1 LCVSTVGEMWY
12 HFGMN
17 YLIAFLN
24 SFSQVL
30 LIENKFFGLLIFVSL
45 FLVKP
50 RVGIFSTI
58 ATILSLIFSSLVGVE
73 KSLINAGIMGFNSVL
88 IGIVC
93 ALFISKNELA
103 ILITI
108 IAVIVAILLQ
118 LLFLKYNIS
127 IFTLP
132 FALIAIILFLLKN
145 KF

>member
-1 LCVSTVGEMWY
+1 
-12 HFGMN
+12 MN

-24 SFSQVL
+24 SFSQVFL
-30 LIENKFFGLLIFVSL
+30 LENKFFGLLIFTSI
-45 FLVKP
+45 FIIKP
-50 RVGIFSTI
+50 RIGIFSGL
-58 ATILSLIFSSLVGVE
+58 ATIFSLIFSSLVGVE
-73 KSLINAGIMGFNSVL
+73 KSLINAGIIGFNSVL

-93 ALFISKNELA
+93 AILIPKNELA

-108 IAVIVAILLQ
+108 IAVIIAVLLQ

-132 FALIAIILFLLKN
+132 FALTAIILFLFKN